1 MAIHTKLMFGVTT
14 PIYQTTKL
22 TLLGGI
28 NMRCVLGEP
37 CYQSGYL
44 TGRRIGIERSH
55 DTCLTIFRM
64 YWRENQGSFRRTV
77 AKLDENRTHPEYQNK
92 LLRATILNE
101 GTERTCGRLLKLVQ
115 EELRDNLLQQAS
127 DGPVEVG
134 HSSLTIQ
141 ANPEVSVALEQ
152 EVSVFSKPL
161 ILSIGA
167 SRNLQ
172 THQNEIFFKGTLSF
186 DNFLSTPFG
195 EIRGA
200 LIQTRSK
207 KTQFSLDVV
216 KELKFSKA
224 SSIVSNE
231 ISKVGTGETV
241 ISGEGRSESSR
252 VSLESPEHP
261 VHEVL
266 IAVQPPVVPPEQ
278 VSNGP
283 LFGSLL
289 AGFGFFGFWLFLR
302 LTNQFRQKA

>member
-1 MAIHTKLMFGVTT
+1 
-14 PIYQTTKL
+14 
-22 TLLGGI
+22 
-28 NMRCVLGEP
+28 
-37 CYQSGYL
+37 
-44 TGRRIGIERSH
+44 
-55 DTCLTIFRM
+55 
-64 YWRENQGSFRRTV
+64 
-77 AKLDENRTHPEYQNK
+77 LDENRTHPEYQEK